1 MEEAKASEAQKF
13 QNALE
18 ALQKKLD
25 EANATFL
32 KEKEE
37 AARKALEE
45 APPVIKEKE
54 VHVED
59 TKKVESMQA
68 EINELKVMYLYLY
81 LYLYLILF
89 FWSFF

>member
-45 APPVIKEKE
+45 APPVIKEK
-54 VHVED
+54 VLVEH

-81 LYLYLILF
+81 LILF
-89 FWSFF
+89 SWSFF